1 MAEYIVNR
9 LAQQQGL
16 NTGTTSP
23 MMTGNLVPNPVGA
36 VPSEFWSWDRMLGND
51 KQAGLLPMAANVG
64 AGLMQGWAG
73 LGQLKLAK
81 QQQKFN
87 EGLSKVNLANQATLT
102 NEQLR
107 AKAEMLYRTNPN
119 VYQKPDAYMDK
130 WQVKGTI

>member
-1 MAEYIVNR
+1 MDEWNWDSLGYKPA
-9 LAQQQGL
+9 AP
-16 NTGTTSP
+16 TTP
-23 MMTGNLVPNPVGA
+23 APTA
-36 VPSEFWSWDRMLGND
+36 FWSWDRMLGND

-87 EGLSKVNLANQATLT
+87 EGLSRVNLANQATLT

-107 AKAEMLYRTNPN
+107 AKAEMLHRTNPN
-119 VYQKPDAYMDK
+119 KYQKPDAYMDK